1 MPLSDNTIKI
11 NRVLQELEYLQICTY
26 ESAHYNKD
34 FNKCIKNKIE
44 NEIVDRITFDDI
56 SACIEN
62 YFLLKTVE
70 KLKTA
75 LEKNTSKEE
84 LLFMIFEILV
94 EKNPEF
100 QSIKSYKQNLE
111 KL

>member
-11 NRVLQELEYLQICTY
+11 NRVLQELEYLQICVY
-26 ESAHYNKD
+26 ESAEYKKD
-34 FNKCIKNKIE
+34 FNECIKNKVE
-44 NEIVDRITFDDI
+44 NEIVDRITLDDI

-62 YFLLKTVE
+62 YFILKTVNE
-70 KLKTA
+70 LKNA
-75 LEKNTSKEE
+75 VKNNTSKKE
-84 LLFMIFEILV
+84 LLCMILEILV

-100 QSIKSYKQNLE
+100 QSIKNYKK